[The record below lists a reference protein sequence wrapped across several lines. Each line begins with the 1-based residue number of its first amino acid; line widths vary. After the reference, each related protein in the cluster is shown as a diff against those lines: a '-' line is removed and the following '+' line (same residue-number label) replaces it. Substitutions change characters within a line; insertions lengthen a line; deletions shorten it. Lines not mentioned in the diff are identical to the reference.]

1 MFRWRWGFNSYKDF
15 SVTITDI
22 HTLTVTIPAIYSV
35 GSDTATVTCDESSG
49 TVQKGQS
56 YAITNITFVI
66 FGYNTPSGGP
76 TTNAYQNK
84 LYELVLKDVNGNY
97 LFNGI
102 PAIRMSDKVAG
113 IYDQATNTFFPSD
126 TSTNFLYA

>member
-1 MFRWRWGFNSYKDF
+1 M
-15 SVTITDI
+15 TDR
-22 HTLTVTIPAIYSV
+22 HTLTITIPTTYSV
-35 GSDTATVTCDESSG
+35 GTDTATVTCDESSG

-56 YAITNITFVI
+56 YALPTSYMVI
-66 FGYNTPSGGP
+66 FGNHDGSTFSTNT
-76 TTNAYQNK
+76 YQNK
-84 LYELVLKDVNGNY
+84 LYECVLKDVNDNY